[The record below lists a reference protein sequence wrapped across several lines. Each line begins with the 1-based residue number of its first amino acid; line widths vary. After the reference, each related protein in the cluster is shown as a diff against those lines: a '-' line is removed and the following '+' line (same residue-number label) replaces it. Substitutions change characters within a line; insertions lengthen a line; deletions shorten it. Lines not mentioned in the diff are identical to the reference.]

1 MGLSD
6 VVFRDRDFSEVDEL
20 IVLEDDVPW
29 AFSVKKQIINILS
42 TASSKEKLN
51 LRVSQKVRTLNIF
64 R

>member
-6 VVFRDRDFSEVDEL
+6 VVFGDRDFSEVDEL

>member
-1 MGLSD
+1 MSD
-6 VVFRDRDFSEVDEL
+6 VVFGDRDFSEVDEL